1 MILFKL
7 LGVGILMCTHHTYDD
22 SSLYTCITYISVY
35 LRVIWG
41 NVNINLDVSDKVSI
55 WIVGSSIVKRAG
67 IAARTRQG
75 GKKLNLPNAS
85 VWWQGYGGMKLH
97 DLIPKLKSLQK
108 YEDKPNIIIIHCGA
122 NNIGHI
128 PIKRLLHLLR
138 NTLEEVVNMFPQ
150 TKIIWSCTLPRHS
163 WRFSNKVR
171 AMEKARCRLDR
182 AAIAY
187 ITSQRGS
194 FIKHSQFNTKPTQL
208 FEADGVHLSPLGN
221 DIFLNNIQR
230 VIQELSC

>member
-1 MILFKL
+1 
-7 LGVGILMCTHHTYDD
+7 MCTHHTYDD

-75 GKKLNLPNAS
+75 GKNLNLPNAS